1 MDIKKIKV
9 YNMTG
14 RSGHEV
20 PNQFIIETDD
30 GQYFQSYRS
39 IIAFRPYDR
48 QQKTVLDENKLDC
61 SAATGRYRNDFLGE
75 CIAETRRKIASGEYL
90 LADLN

>member
-1 MDIKKIKV
+1 MEIKKMKV

-14 RSGHEV
+14 RSGREV
-20 PNQFIIETDD
+20 PNQFVIETDD
-30 GQYFQSYRS
+30 GRYFQSYKS

-48 QQKTVLDENKLDC
+48 SKKIVLDEMKWDY
-61 SAATGRYRNDFLGE
+61 SKTTGRYRSEFLNE
-75 CIAETRRKIASGEYL
+75 CTAETRKKIASGEYL